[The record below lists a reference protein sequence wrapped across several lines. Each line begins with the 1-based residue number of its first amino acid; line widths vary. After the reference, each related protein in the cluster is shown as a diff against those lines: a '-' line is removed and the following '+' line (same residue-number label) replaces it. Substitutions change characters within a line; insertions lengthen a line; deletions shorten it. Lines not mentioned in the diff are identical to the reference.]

1 MHVFVQPQGIKPC
14 CSYQEISTQ
23 SIQEFWHSPALSQ
36 INISLANGTPVKN
49 CSGCHRNELV
59 SGASTRTEANAEW
72 SEYNKQPHP
81 IYFDLRFSNVCNFK
95 CRSCDADFS
104 SLIDAETQRWPE
116 LVQYYRA
123 PTQNKSQQL
132 NQSTVDYIIN
142 ILPNI
147 KLLRFAGGEPTHM
160 PEVKRLL
167 EKIIADNLT
176 QIDIQI
182 TTNGSFQ
189 KEFWHDMIKRLPRM
203 HWTLSL
209 DAIGAH
215 AEIVRHGT
223 NWNKILKNFEFLA
236 ANSHSLLVNTTVSNL
251 NVMQLEPLIELVDQQ
266 RDLNRDQRNGVDH
279 MFQLVSNPLYLVP
292 WNLPSELRDRADQRI
307 EKILQRSMKSSNRDL
322 FLQLKQS
329 LQQQAFDPEL
339 WQRSLEFN
347 QTLDRIRQQDHTDC
361 FV

>member
-1 MHVFVQPQGIKPC
+1 
-14 CSYQEISTQ
+14 
-23 SIQEFWHSPALSQ
+23 
-36 INISLANGTPVKN
+36 
-49 CSGCHRNELV
+49 
-59 SGASTRTEANAEW
+59 
-72 SEYNKQPHP
+72 
-81 IYFDLRFSNVCNFK
+81 
-95 CRSCDADFS
+95 
-104 SLIDAETQRWPE
+104 
-116 LVQYYRA
+116 
-123 PTQNKSQQL
+123 
-132 NQSTVDYIIN
+132 
-142 ILPNI
+142 
-147 KLLRFAGGEPTHM
+147 
-160 PEVKRLL
+160 
-167 EKIIADNLT
+167 
-176 QIDIQI
+176 
-182 TTNGSFQ
+182 
-189 KEFWHDMIKRLPRM
+189 MIKRLPRM